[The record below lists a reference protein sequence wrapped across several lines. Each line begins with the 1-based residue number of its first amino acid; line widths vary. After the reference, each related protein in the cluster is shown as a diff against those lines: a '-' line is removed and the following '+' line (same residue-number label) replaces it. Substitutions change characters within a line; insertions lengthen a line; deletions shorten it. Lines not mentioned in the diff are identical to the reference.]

1 MSCCIPSAFLSTNMS
16 ISVDASSVVLFTSLL
31 LPTWYSSR
39 KASRY
44 PPGPKGWPL
53 IGNLL
58 DAPKPGSEWIDYHE
72 MCKQHSSEMVYLTI
86 LGQSV
91 LVLDSFEAINDLL
104 DKRSSIYSSRLSE
117 IRQIL
122 VPKWMDWVGDFAL
135 VPYGNDRRAHRK
147 CFQSSFSTRPGVSW
161 HNPQQTRAAH
171 GLLSKFLARPEN
183 WRGHVQHQ
191 IGSGILDIAYGI
203 KTLPE
208 NDPLIDI
215 VEDTISTT
223 LQAMVPGRFL
233 ADTPPWLKYVPAW
246 VPGAGFQSVARD
258 QKPRIRAMS
267 SIPFEQVKR
276 EMGDGTADSSFTA
289 QRLQETD
296 LNGDVPYQERVIEN
310 TGSVL
315 FAAGFDTS
323 VAAMMTLILALM
335 KHPEVQAK
343 AQFELDTILG
353 AGHLPSFGDEDSLP
367 YISAIVKESL
377 RWEVVTPFA
386 VPHRSTKDDEYKGF
400 FIPAGTIVI
409 PNSWAVLHDERI
421 YPDPSAFNPNRF
433 TKDGKLD
440 PSVRDPEAAFGYGRR
455 ICPGRQVAQ
464 GTIWLNIAC
473 ILPCFTI
480 GNPVDEHGNLYE
492 PSVEYLSSIVRKPE
506 NFPCII
512 KPRSKDVID
521 SERSQPEVYNAVV
534 FIYHSPYLRHV
545 HSFCAIIH

>member
-1 MSCCIPSAFLSTNMS
+1 MSVSLNPSTVA
-16 ISVDASSVVLFTSLL
+16 LFSSLL
-31 LPTWYSSR
+31 LATWYFSR
-39 KASRY
+39 KSARY

-72 MCKQHSSEMVYLTI
+72 MAKKYSSEMVFLRI

-91 LVLDSFEAINDLL
+91 LVLDSFEAVNDLL
-104 DKRSSIYSSRLSE
+104 DKRSGIYSSR
-117 IRQIL
+117 
-122 VPKWMDWVGDFAL
+122 MDWVGDFAL
-135 VPYGNDRRAHRK
+135 VPYGDDWRAHRK

-171 GLLSKFLARPEN
+171 GLLSKLLARPEN
-183 WRGHVQHQ
+183 WRDHVQHQ

-203 KTLPE
+203 KTLPQ
-208 NDPLIDI
+208 NDPLIDM

-233 ADTPPWLKYVPAW
+233 VDTLPWLKYVPAW
-246 VPGAGFQSVARD
+246 VPGAGFQKVARD

-289 QRLQETD
+289 QRLQEID

-315 FAAGFDTS
+315 FAGI

-335 KHPEVQAK
+335 QHPEVQVK
-343 AQFELDTILG
+343 AQLELDTVLG
-353 AGHLPSFGDEDSLP
+353 AGHLPSFGDEESLP

-421 YPDPSAFNPNRF
+421 YPDSSTFNPDRF
-433 TKDGKLD
+433 MKDGKLD

-473 ILPCFTI
+473 ILACFTI
-480 GNPVDEHGNLYE
+480 GNPVDEHGNVYE
-492 PSVEYLSSIVRKPE
+492 PSVAYLSSIVRKPE
-506 NFPCII
+506 NFPCTI
-512 KPRSKDVID
+512 KPRSQDV
-521 SERSQPEVYNAVV
+521 
-534 FIYHSPYLRHV
+534 V
-545 HSFCAIIH
+545 HMIKALSI

>member
-1 MSCCIPSAFLSTNMS
+1 MSVSL
-16 ISVDASSVVLFTSLL
+16 DASTVALFASLL
-31 LPTWYSSR
+31 LATWYYSR

-58 DAPKPGSEWIDYHE
+58 DAPKPGSEWVDYHE
-72 MCKQHSSEMVYLTI
+72 MCKKYSSDMVYLSI
-86 LGQSV
+86 FRQSV

-104 DKRSSIYSSRLSE
+104 DKRSSVYSSRPRFTMLTLALF
-117 IRQIL
+117 R
-122 VPKWMDWVGDFAL
+122 MDWVGDFAL
-135 VPYGNDRRAHRK
+135 IPYGDDWRAHRK
-147 CFQSSFSTRPGVSW
+147 CFQSSFSTRPGVGW
-161 HNPQQTRAAH
+161 YNPQQTRAAH
-171 GLLSKFLARPEN
+171 GLLSKLLARPEN
-183 WRGHVQHQ
+183 WRDHVQHQ

-208 NDPLIDI
+208 NDPLIDM

-233 ADTPPWLKYVPAW
+233 VDTLPWLKYVPAW
-246 VPGAGFQSVARD
+246 VPGAGFQTVARE

-276 EMGDGTADSSFTA
+276 EMNAGTADPSFTV
-289 QRLQETD
+289 QRLQEID
-296 LNGDVPYQERVIEN
+296 PNGDVPYQERVIEN

-315 FAAGFDTS
+315 FGAGSDTS
-323 VAAMMTLILALM
+323 VSAMMTLILAMM

-343 AQFELDTILG
+343 AHLELDTVLG
-353 AGHLPSFGDEDSLP
+353 AGRLPTFGDEDSLP

-386 VPHRSTKDDEYKGF
+386 VPHRSTKDDEYRGF

-409 PNSWAVLHDERI
+409 PNSWAVLNDERI
-421 YPDPSAFNPNRF
+421 YPDPSTFNPDRF
-433 TKDGKLD
+433 MKDGKLD
-440 PSVRDPEAAFGYGRR
+440 PSVRDSEAAFGYGRR
-455 ICPGRQVAQ
+455 ICPGRHVAQ

-473 ILPCFTI
+473 ILACFNI
-480 GNPVDEHGNLYE
+480 GNPVDEHGNVYE

-506 NFPCII
+506 NFPCSI
-512 KPRSKDVID
+512 KPRSKDVVDMIRAL
-521 SERSQPEVYNAVV
+521 SA
-534 FIYHSPYLRHV
+534 
-545 HSFCAIIH
+545 